1 MLLNHLNIA
10 VDEVGPAEAFLR
22 KHFSLEP
29 MGRRTSKMAGLR
41 DEQGFALVL
50 MQGPPA
56 DPRRLHIGFQQGSD
70 EAVDQIHAQLVAAGV
85 DAPVPRRVHGAWA
98 FYFSAPGGIYIEV
111 SH

>member
-10 VDEVGPAEAFLR
+10 VDEVEPAEAFLR

-29 MGRRTSKMAGLR
+29 VGRRTSKMAGLK
-41 DEQGFALVL
+41 DENGFALVL
-50 MQGPPA
+50 MQGAPA
-56 DPRRLHIGFQQGSD
+56 GPRGLHIGFHQSSD
-70 EAVDQIHAQLVAAGV
+70 EAVNEIHAQLAADGV
-85 DAPVPRRVHGAWA
+85 DAPAPRRMHGAWA